1 MVLLSMATAICNE
14 ETAPELRG
22 RVMALMGI
30 AFLGSTP
37 IGGPFVGWI
46 SQAIGPRAGLAIGA
60 VAALTTGIVAALVRR
75 RTAPSV
81 VEAGPERSGSE
92 DRDLASEP
100 AKEPAAA

>member
-46 SQAIGPRAGLAIGA
+46 SQSVGPRAGLAIGA
-60 VAALTTGIVAALVRR
+60 VAALATGITAAVVRR
-75 RTAPSV
+75 RAAPDTV
-81 VEAGPERSGSE
+81 DAIEVI
-92 DRDLASEP
+92 DLVNAEP
-100 AKEPAAA
+100 AATEPAAA

>member
-46 SQAIGPRAGLAIGA
+46 SQTIGPRAGLAIGA
-60 VAALTTGIVAALVRR
+60 VAALTTGIVASLVRR
-75 RTAPSV
+75 RAAPDAV
-81 VEAGPERSGSE
+81 DVEPEDSSPE
-92 DRDLASEP
+92 DREPASEP
-100 AKEPAAA
+100 VAA